1 MNDKTKILY
10 DQLTKDGYDV
20 GDYNSFSNNVKDDNK
35 RKNLYNAITKD
46 GYDVGDYDT
55 FSAKLVG
62 NNSQPTGVN
71 NVTTTPQPTNT
82 EETFVQN
89 PKVRER
95 ILANT
100 PDYFTS
106 KGNNLSTLPLGT
118 NIQDA
123 NDIAQEEQQRVALA
137 ERSAMILTCVSRNLN
152 MYSSLRIRNRLTLST
167 R

>member
-10 DQLTKDGYDV
+10 DQLTKDGYDI

-35 RKNLYNAITKD
+35 RKTLYNTITND
-46 GYDVGDYDT
+46 GYDVGDYNT

-62 NNSQPTGVN
+62 NNQPTGVDN
-71 NVTTTPQPTNT
+71 MTTTPQPANTN
-82 EETFVQN
+82 ETFVQN

-100 PDYFTS
+100 PDYFKS

-123 NDIAQEEQQRVALA
+123 NDIAQEEQQRVVFA
-137 ERSAMILTCVSRNLN
+137 ERAANDPYMSSRNLN
-152 MYSSLRIRNRLTLST
+152 TYLSLRIRNRLILSI